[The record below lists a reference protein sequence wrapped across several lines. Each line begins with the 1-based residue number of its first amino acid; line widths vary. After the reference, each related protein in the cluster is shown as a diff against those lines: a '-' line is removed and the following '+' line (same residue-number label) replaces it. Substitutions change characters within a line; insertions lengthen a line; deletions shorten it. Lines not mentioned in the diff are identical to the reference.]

1 MMRKTQPIFLIPVC
15 LFLSTFSFSQKNSKG
30 LINAEKAFAAFTF
43 AHTIKEGF
51 LNYMDSAGVVF
62 REGNAVNAL
71 ASFQQQKAGPG
82 VLTWGPSF
90 AVISSSGDMGV
101 TAGPYEFREKSSKDT
116 ALTKGTF
123 SSIWHINQKGE
134 WKNLADLG
142 VAHHGVSTPVKSV
155 EEIALK
161 KGEIITSNFEDVLVN
176 DHKLNEAMQQHDK
189 EIWQRY
195 LSPESRLN
203 TEGHTPY
210 KGIDAI
216 NTALRALPKDVF
228 LQSLGGGI
236 ASARDFAY
244 TYGTVLVGDT
254 RNNYLRAWI
263 CSNGHWQVIL
273 QTIKW

>member
-1 MMRKTQPIFLIPVC
+1 MIRKTKLILLISVC
-15 LFLSTFSFSQKNSKG
+15 LFLRTVSFSQKNSKG
-30 LINAEKAFAAFTF
+30 LINAEKAFAAFTA
-43 AHTIKEGF
+43 AHSIKEGF

-62 REGNAVNAL
+62 RQGNAVNAL
-71 ASFQQQKAGPG
+71 TSFQQQKAGPG
-82 VLTWGPSF
+82 VLTWRPSF
-90 AVISSSGDMGV
+90 ALISASGDMGV
-101 TAGPYEFREKSSKDT
+101 TAGPYEFREKSNKDT
-116 ALTKGTF
+116 PLTKGTF

-142 VAHHGVSTPVKSV
+142 VTHHGVPSPVKSV

-161 KGEIITSNFEDVLVN
+161 KGEIITFNFEDVLVN
-176 DHKLNEAMQQHDK
+176 DHKLNEAMQQRDK

-216 NTALRALPKDVF
+216 NTALRALPKGVV

-244 TYGTVLVGDT
+244 TYGTVLVGDKKD
-254 RNNYLRAWI
+254 NYLRAWI
-263 CSNGHWQVIL
+263 CRNGLWQVIL